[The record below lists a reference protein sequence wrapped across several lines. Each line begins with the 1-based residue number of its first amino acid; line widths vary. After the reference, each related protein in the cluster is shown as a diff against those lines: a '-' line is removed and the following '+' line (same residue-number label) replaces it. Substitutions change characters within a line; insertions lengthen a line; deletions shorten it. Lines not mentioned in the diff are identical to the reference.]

1 MKKLLLSL
9 LCALSVNSYAE
20 EQTTA
25 PGQVNTTPAPEQKST
40 QTEQPQ
46 VEPKNQSSHAL
57 AFIDMSSESMQWLK
71 ENHTLLKEKEVL
83 VMLIGGGEQEA
94 TKLNKKYG
102 ILIGPSPDEKMTEL
116 LLKSFNIKALPA
128 LVGGKDERN
137 AKSQQSEN

>member
-57 AFIDMSSESMQWLK
+57 AFIDMSSESMQWLEK
-71 ENHTLLKEKEVL
+71 NHTLLKEKEVL
-83 VMLIGGGEQEA
+83 IMLIDGSPQDA
-94 TKLNKKYG
+94 TMLNKKYG
-102 ILIGPSPDEKMTEL
+102 ILIGAAPDKKMTQL
-116 LLKSFNIKALPA
+116 LLQSFSIKKLPA
-128 LVGGKDERN
+128 VVGTDDRN
-137 AKSQQSEN
+137 EKSQ